1 MKILKVIVDELPE
14 TCEDCQFFYENED
27 GYIGCELEIGLKY
40 LNRPSDCPLQTERTC
55 GNCLFIERSTHAG
68 YLNNMEFL
76 CGHGLSADI
85 QETDFCS
92 KWEAKE

>member
-14 TCEDCQFFYENED
+14 TCEDYQFFYENED

-55 GNCLFIERSTHAG
+55 GNCKYRINGSCTMIASVMIF
-68 YLNNMEFL
+68 YK
-76 CGHGLSADI
+76 
-85 QETDFCS
+85 S
-92 KWEAKE
+92 KHCCTLWEAKP